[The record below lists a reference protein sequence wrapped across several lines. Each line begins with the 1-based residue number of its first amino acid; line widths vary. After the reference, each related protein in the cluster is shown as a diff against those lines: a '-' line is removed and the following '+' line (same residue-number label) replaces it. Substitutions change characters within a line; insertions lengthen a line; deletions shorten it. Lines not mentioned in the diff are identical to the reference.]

1 MAAAAPS
8 ATAAA
13 VGGAG
18 SLDEDGGGED
28 EDSSS
33 STSTLTPT
41 GTPTPE
47 VPWHNSRPLPFVH
60 IPFLS
65 LQDDLDLEEFR
76 LQWQEEMRSKGR
88 RPRRRSSRRST
99 SSQDGASAS
108 VTAGVGARN
117 HLKMSP
123 QETEEEERNSIFER
137 VS

>member
-60 IPFLS
+60 IPSLS

-88 RPRRRSSRRST
+88 RPRRRSSRRSN

-108 VTAGVGARN
+108 VTAGVGDRN